1 MIRPARALVVAA
13 VSIALLTGVTVGLA
27 PSFDVTHEYDDH
39 GASLTDVAFADQY
52 QIVFSLDEAGGFIAY
67 NVESE
72 EVEFHHQFGE
82 RAHALAIGDEAVY
95 IAVSDTLW
103 VYDVP
108 AGELSELTTLD
119 SHAGDMAY
127 DAQRDVVWIAGH
139 ETVYGYNADDGS
151 DFMQYTEHSD
161 GLNAIAVQGDYV
173 ATGTT
178 FESEVVVYD
187 VAAESVAFQP
197 DLPDDVVGIGALD
210 LTESGDL
217 IVGTGAEND
226 DVIAAYDIESGEQRL
241 QYRQHIFG
249 VSYVEYEPTTDAI
262 ISAGADNTVKF
273 YDVSEGSVTATYQ
286 HPDTIYTAD
295 LDRSNGIL
303 WIGDGEERTGTVTGL
318 AIITS
323 TPTPTPSPTPTDTP
337 SPTASPT
344 PTATDSPA
352 PATDPPT
359 TTESGGQPG
368 FGPVAA
374 LLGVLGLTL
383 LRRRLG

>member
-1 MIRPARALVVAA
+1 MIRLSHVSVVAVVA
-13 VSIALLTGVTVGLA
+13 IVLLTGVTVGVA

-39 GASLTDVAFADQY
+39 EATLTDVAFDDRHQV
-52 QIVFSLDEAGGFIAY
+52 VFSLDEAGGLIAY
-67 NVESE
+67 NVQSE
-72 EVEFHHQFGE
+72 QVVIHHQFGE
-82 RAHALAIGDEAVY
+82 RAHALANADDAVY

-103 VYDVP
+103 RFDVA

-119 SHAGDMAY
+119 SHAGAMAY
-127 DAQRDVVWIAGH
+127 DAQRDVIWVAGH
-139 ETVYGYNADDGS
+139 ETVYGYHAEDGS

-178 FESEVVVYD
+178 FTDEVVVYD
-187 VAAESVAFQP
+187 VAAESVAFEP

-210 LTESGDL
+210 LTEAGDL
-217 IVGTGAEND
+217 VVGTGAEND

-249 VSYVEYEPTTDAI
+249 VSFVEYEPSTDAI

-273 YDVSEGSVTATYQ
+273 YDVSEGEVTATYQ

-295 LDRSNGIL
+295 LDRTNDIL
-303 WIGDGEERTGTVTGL
+303 WIGDGEERTGTVSGL
-318 AIITS
+318 AISTS
-323 TPTPTPSPTPTDTP
+323 TPSPTPSPTPTDTP
-337 SPTASPT
+337 SPTASAT
-344 PTATDSPA
+344 PSPTDSSE
-352 PATDPPT
+352 PATDTPT
-359 TTESGGQPG
+359 PTESGGQPG
-368 FGPVAA
+368 FGPVVA
-374 LLGVLGLTL
+374 LLGVLGLAF